1 MISHKKILKNIK
13 KILPKYIIDLCKDIK
28 TKFKNEFISN
38 VYKTHYERNCLIVY
52 ITAPFRKGVSFS
64 HQNSWQTVELA
75 RAISS
80 FGYNVDVIDYDYT
93 RDNFLKKYDLLL
105 DLHPRDNSVYQTSL
119 KTDCIKIAYMTGSNP
134 SFSNNAEKSR
144 LDNLTKRKNKRLIQ
158 RRSAALISRKIEKYN
173 AMFFIGNKYN
183 LKTFSEFK
191 LPPVYFIKN
200 NGYQLNIDESKRSAK
215 NFCFFASFGQ
225 VHKGLDLL
233 LDVFAHK
240 CTDCNLYICSS
251 FEEEE
256 DFCDLYNKELYKTK
270 NIFPIGFVDIKGEQ
284 FKEVVEKC
292 SYMIMPS
299 CSEGLAGSVITA
311 MSAGLIPI
319 VSRECGFEDDE
330 VIHLQDCSLECLEK
344 TVNKYSEK
352 NREWIDN
359 ESMRARRIVE
369 ERYTKN
375 NFTESIVVALE
386 NVLLKSDEKIERN
399 LR

>member
-1 MISHKKILKNIK
+1 MVRKIKRFIK
-13 KILPKYIIDLCKDIK
+13 KILPKYIIDILRQYKINV
-28 TKFKNEFISN
+28 TKPICFN
-38 VYKTHYERNCLIVY
+38 VCQTNYKRSCLMVY
-52 ITAPFRKGVSFS
+52 ITEPFRNGITSS
-64 HQNSWQTVELA
+64 HQNSWQVVELA
-75 RAISS
+75 RVISR
-80 FGYNVDVIDYDYT
+80 FGYNVDVIDLDYA
-93 RDNFLKKYDLLL
+93 RSNFLKKYDLLI
-105 DLHPRDNSVYQTSL
+105 DLHPKDKSIYEKNL
-119 KTDCIKIAYMTGSNP
+119 KTDCIKIAYITGSNTR
-134 SFSNNAEKSR
+134 FSNNAEKSR

-158 RRSAALISRKIEKYN
+158 RRSAALISRNIEKYN

-183 LKTFSEFK
+183 LKTFNEFK

-200 NGYQLNIDESKRSAK
+200 NGYQLNIDGSKRSAK
-215 NFCFFASFGQ
+215 NFCFFASSGQ

-233 LDVFAHK
+233 LDVFAYK

-270 NIFPIGFVDIKGEQ
+270 NIFPIGFVDIKGEK

-299 CSEGLAGSVITA
+299 CSEANAGSVITA

-330 VIHLQDCSLECLEK
+330 VIYLKDCSLECLEN
-344 TVNKYSEK
+344 TVNKYAAK
-352 NREWIDN
+352 NRLWIET
-359 ESMRARRIVE
+359 ESMRSKRIIEAR
-369 ERYTKN
+369 YSKN

-386 NVLLKSDEKIERN
+386 NVLVKSDEKIERN